1 MPSSGGSHRA
11 INGALLAR
19 QDCAWCFRHSTCSCH
34 PLLARKCR
42 CIYYWFGE
50 VAIHIKN
57 YTYTIQYTGCT
68 CISWR
73 TYILIAWH
81 VCRACPRRSQRTA
94 AVAMRIH
101 KVNNKEENSAIYVV
115 TYGHIYAHSSW
126 SMPAHDRWCARHDVH
141 IVMIVEIVC
150 SRQALRWSLISLWIR
165 WDKASLIAT
174 SITRLAG
181 SPSFL

>member
-19 QDCAWCFRHSTCSCH
+19 QDDAWCFRHSTCSGH

-50 VAIHIKN
+50 VAIHINN
-57 YTYTIQYTGCT
+57 YTCTIQYTGCT

-73 TYILIAWH
+73 TYVLVTWH
-81 VCRACPRRSQRTA
+81 ICRACPRRSQRTA

-101 KVNNKEENSAIYVV
+101 KVITRRKIVRFIWSRMV
-115 TYGHIYAHSSW
+115 TYMRILHDPCPPTTGDAPATMFTLWWLWKLCAHARLLDGPW
-126 SMPAHDRWCARHDVH
+126 SHCGSDGTTQVW
-141 IVMIVEIVC
+141 
-150 SRQALRWSLISLWIR
+150 SR
-165 WDKASLIAT
+165 KV
-174 SITRLAG
+174 
-181 SPSFL
+181 